1 MKGTGPRIKLGEMM
15 KPASTLTWLQP
26 GWLEETVQWS
36 STQLREKG
44 AAIIGSIDQFHIRP
58 WSTVVRIPT
67 SRGDV
72 YFKAAA
78 PALAHEAGLTEELS
92 NWRPDCMPEVLGVD
106 RQRGWLL
113 LGDMGVQLRSQMRAP
128 ADAIRWKPVLD
139 LYAGLQVEMIA
150 RRDELLAAGTMD
162 RRLALLPG
170 MFAHVLEDIA
180 MLRIDLP
187 DGLTSEEYSELR
199 KMIPVFSEMCG
210 RLSTYGIPETL
221 HHDDFHDGNIFLQD
235 GRIIFSDWGESCLA
249 HPFFTMVVNLRS
261 IAYRLK
267 LENDDPE
274 ILKIRD
280 HYLNAWLQFGSP
292 AHLLEAY
299 QLATQIGTVC
309 RALTWYRVLVS
320 IDPTER
326 EDNVDA
332 VPGWLQEFLMTTQ
345 TNK

>member
-1 MKGTGPRIKLGEMM
+1 MM

-26 GWLEETVQWS
+26 GWLDEVVHWS
-36 STQLREKG
+36 STQLRKKG
-44 AAIIGSIDQFHIRP
+44 AAVNGPVDQFHIRP

-67 SRGDV
+67 SKGDV

-78 PALAHEAGLTEELS
+78 PALAHEARLTEVLS
-92 NWRPDCMPEVLGVD
+92 NWRPDCMPEVLGIEK
-106 RQRGWLL
+106 QRGWLL
-113 LGDMGVQLRSQMRAP
+113 LGDMGVQLRSQMRSP
-128 ADAIRWKPVLD
+128 EDAGRWKQVLA
-139 LYAGLQVEMIA
+139 LYAGLQIEMID
-150 RRDELLAAGTMD
+150 RQDELLASGAMD

-170 MFAHVLEDIA
+170 MFAHMLEDTA

-199 KMIPVFSEMCG
+199 KMIPDISEMCA
-210 RLSTYGIPETL
+210 RLSAYGIPETL
-221 HHDDFHDGNIFLQD
+221 HHDDFHDGNIFLRD
-235 GRIIFSDWGESCLA
+235 DRIIFSDWGESCLA

-267 LENDDPE
+267 LEDDDPE

-280 HYLNAWLQFGSP
+280 HYLSAWSQFGSP
-292 AHLLEAY
+292 AQLFETY

-326 EDNVDA
+326 EDNLDA
-332 VPGWLQEFLMTTQ
+332 VPGWLQEFLMTVRA
-345 TNK
+345 NK